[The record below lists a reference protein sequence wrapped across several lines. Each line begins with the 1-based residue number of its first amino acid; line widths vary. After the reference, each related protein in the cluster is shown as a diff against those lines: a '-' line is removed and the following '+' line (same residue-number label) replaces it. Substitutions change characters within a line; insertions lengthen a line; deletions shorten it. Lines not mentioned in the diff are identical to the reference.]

1 MLTKYHPATSFD
13 FVAHAPMDWLVLLT
27 CCFWNALRKVRIHP
41 PTQQCQWQPRLRA
54 ERRRWSFASLA
65 MGGKMQEDE
74 LYLFAFM

>member
-1 MLTKYHPATSFD
+1 MACPPADQTN
-13 FVAHAPMDWLVLLT
+13 HAKFPVYLQDERRR
-27 CCFWNALRKVRIHP
+27 A